1 MTLPLVVVEGSGPML
16 FGTNWLNA
24 IKLNWAKIHYTQA
37 PQLQELLA
45 KYSEVFDK
53 GLGTFK
59 GEEISIA
66 VDSDA
71 TPRFH
76 KARPLPYAM
85 RQTVEDELVRLV
97 EEGTLKPVDYTEW
110 AAPIVAVLKSDRES
124 ASVQ

>member
-1 MTLPLVVVEGSGPML
+1 ML
-16 FGTNWLNA
+16 FGRNWLNA
-24 IKLNWAKIHYTQA
+24 IKNWAKIHYTQA

-76 KARPLPYAM
+76 KARLLLYAM
-85 RQTVEDELVRLV
+85 RQMVEDELARLV
-97 EEGTLKPVDYTEW
+97 KGP
-110 AAPIVAVLKSDRES
+110 
-124 ASVQ
+124 